1 MYSGCPVTS
10 KVLTAS
16 TTFVELQLYYREI
29 MLSCHIL
36 RTISATIYRKIEG
49 CGRPVGLLYIP
60 FVTFF
65 DYIMYEETLFLK
77 T

>member
-1 MYSGCPVTS
+1 
-10 KVLTAS
+10 
-16 TTFVELQLYYREI
+16 

-36 RTISATIYRKIEG
+36 RTISATSYRKIEG